1 MFFLFFVI
9 WMKVVWRKQQSN
21 ATGCFLF
28 VRRAVGQW
36 TDSRLA
42 ALRSHKEPAGTTQCF
57 IRCRGLFKME
67 VFHWSLSLW
76 SICSR
81 VHTHT
86 HTHRNLSV
94 KLSHPLPPILL
105 YVYAASLASFLSLV
119 FVCHLIDK
127 GQLEGMMTT
136 MKRGRPA
143 DQYNTRPLAIIQLA
157 PFVIN
162 GRALFRLQMRF
173 CS

>member
-1 MFFLFFVI
+1 MGCCFCFFVI

-86 HTHRNLSV
+86 HPQELKCKTFTPPP
-94 KLSHPLPPILL
+94 SHPAICLCSVTGLLPFSRLCLPSYRQRPVGGDDDDDEEGEARGSIQYTTLGNHS
-105 YVYAASLASFLSLV
+105 VGSF
-119 FVCHLIDK
+119 C
-127 GQLEGMMTT
+127 
-136 MKRGRPA
+136 
-143 DQYNTRPLAIIQLA
+143 N
-157 PFVIN
+157 
-162 GRALFRLQMRF
+162 
-173 CS
+173 